1 MTPEKVKP
9 PTRKQ
14 RFILRSMIV
23 IGIGC
28 MGFFMYSLI
37 QPLIAGYKPLYWLLM
52 STFIFTLFKIL
63 YEWYHYWSISIPQSV
78 PNHKTYTVDIFTTFC
93 TGEPYEMI
101 VETLTAIQAIHYPHQ
116 TYLCDEADDPY
127 LKQVC
132 SKLGVH
138 HVTRTVKI
146 DAKAGNINNA
156 LQQSTGELCL
166 VLDPDHVPLPG
177 FLDPIVAHFEDPQIG
192 YVQIVQAYY
201 NQDAGWIAKGA
212 AQQTYQFYGP
222 MMMCMNSYG
231 TVQAIGANCTFRR
244 TALDSIGGHA
254 AGLAEDMNTAM
265 HLHAKGWK
273 SVYVPEV
280 LARGLVPAT
289 LSAYYKQQLKW
300 SRGVFE
306 LLVTSYIKFFKNF
319 SWRQKLHYG
328 LIPLFYLS
336 GFIFLI
342 NFLLPV
348 ISLVT
353 DTYPLKMDFSVFII
367 ISVPFITSVVL
378 IRHYVQQWVMEDQE
392 RGFHVVG
399 GLLLIGTWWVFI
411 LGFVYTLV
419 RKNVPY
425 IPTPKD
431 IKHEKNL
438 KINLPNIFVML
449 ISLAAIIYGLYN
461 DWNPFTIFMAG
472 IAGLNCLFM
481 AFILIASQELKLQ
494 LYKSNKPRLDKTLD
508 RLTYLKE
515 HFWLLRRK
523 VYTGVRSVSL
533 ILVVLTLCIT
543 LYIGTRSGEDAGF
556 NYPAYSY
563 NPASPDVFDKHPVKP
578 LVSTTIQPIP
588 DKALY
593 EYIAP
598 STHVA
603 VKDSVKSQTVLLTPN
618 AFLAVRGVIYSK
630 GHYWYKNIFPLNKKI
645 ILEDFTEMQK
655 VGINTVKIYGP
666 NIYDHSTLETASQLG
681 LKINYS
687 FWIPD
692 PSYFVNDTDQ
702 LHTLAKIILNTVDKY
717 KADPTIDAWNIGNYT
732 LQKLDL
738 YYKQPQLSYARYNYT
753 TWLTHLIQQI
763 KYTDPTRKITIDVLS
778 SPTLQQTVNL
788 LHNKIPQIDA
798 FSLVIV
804 NKTGLRQTH
813 DLNVP
818 YLFGAADPKVF
829 TTTPYPAGGVFYADW
844 QDQVAGSVVTF
855 DGVKDILGRN
865 KPYLYNISQSWHGKI
880 APNDLP
886 QIKILKPALTA
897 VPGSTINYSALVY
910 LYNKWNLAAYMQT
923 GLQFDWYLVKTDK
936 WGNPLSM
943 NAIGNGPTINV
954 KIPSNMLNY
963 RLYLTAS
970 KGKNV
975 SDAYSTL
982 NIPLNN

>member
-23 IGIGC
+23 IGMGC

-37 QPLIAGYKPLYWLLM
+37 QPSIAGYKLLYWLLM

-63 YEWYHYWSISIPQSV
+63 YEWYHYWSISIPVAV

-93 TGEPYEMI
+93 AGEPYEMI

-127 LKQVC
+127 LKGVC
-132 SKLGVH
+132 NKLGVH
-138 HVTRTVKI
+138 HVTRAVKI

-156 LQQSTGELCL
+156 LQQSTGELCV
-166 VLDPDHVPLPG
+166 VLDPDHVPLAN
-177 FLDPIVAHFEDPQIG
+177 FLDPIISHFDDPRIG

-265 HLHAKGWK
+265 HLHAKGWR

-319 SWRQKLHYG
+319 TWRQKLHYG

-342 NFLLPV
+342 NFLLPI
-348 ISLVT
+348 ISLAT
-353 DTYPLKMDFSVFII
+353 DTYPLKMDFWVFII

-378 IRHYVQQWVMEDQE
+378 IRHYVQQWVMEDRE
-392 RGFHVVG
+392 RGFHIVG

-411 LGFVYTLV
+411 LGFVYTLI

-431 IKHEKNL
+431 IKHERNL
-438 KINLPNIFVML
+438 KINLPNIFVL
-449 ISLAAIIYGLYN
+449 LVSLAAIAYGLYN
-461 DWNPFTIFMAG
+461 DWNPFTFFMAG

-481 AFILIASQELKLQ
+481 VFILIASQELKLQ
-494 LYKSNKPRLDKTLD
+494 VYKSNKPRLDKTVN

-543 LYIGTRSGEDAGF
+543 LYIGIKPDNDTGF
-556 NYPAYSY
+556 SSY
-563 NPASPDVFDKHPVKP
+563 NTALTGVFDKHPTKP
-578 LVSTTIQPIP
+578 LVSKGTQSIP
-588 DKALY
+588 DKTLY
-593 EYIAP
+593 EYMVP
-598 STHVA
+598 STNVA
-603 VKDSVKSQTVLLTPN
+603 VKDSVKSQTVMLAPN
-618 AFLAVRGVIYSK
+618 AFLSVRGVIYSK
-630 GHYWYKNIFPLNKKI
+630 GLYWYKNIFPLNKKI
-645 ILEDFTEMQK
+645 ILDDFTEMQK
-655 VGINTVKIYGP
+655 AGINTVKIYGP
-666 NIYDHSTLETASQLG
+666 NIYDHSTLETAKQVG

-692 PSYFVNDTDQ
+692 PSYFVNDIDHLQ
-702 LHTLAKIILNTVDKY
+702 EVEKIIINTVNKY
-717 KADPTIDAWNIGNYT
+717 KNDPIIHAWNVGNYT
-732 LQKLDL
+732 FQKLDL
-738 YYKQPQLSYARYNYT
+738 YYKQPQLSYARYKYIS
-753 TWLTHLIQQI
+753 WLNRLIQQI
-763 KYTDPTRKITIDVLS
+763 KYTDPSRKVTIDILS
-778 SPTLQQTVNL
+778 SPTLQQTVSL

-798 FSLVIV
+798 FSLVII
-804 NKTGLRQTH
+804 NKAGLRQTH

-818 YLFGAADPKVF
+818 YLFGATDPKVF
-829 TTTPYPAGGVFYADW
+829 ASTPYPSGGIFYAGW
-844 QDQVAGSVVTF
+844 QDQVASSAVTF

-865 KPYLYNISQSWHGKI
+865 KSYLYKISESWHGKI
-880 APNDLP
+880 AANGLP
-886 QIKILKPALTA
+886 EIKILKPALTA
-897 VPGSTINYSALVY
+897 VPGSSINYSALVY

-923 GLQFDWYLVKTDK
+923 GLKFDWYLVKTDT

-943 NAIGNGPTINV
+943 NQIGNGPIISV

-963 RLYLTAS
+963 RLYLIAS
-970 KGKNV
+970 KGKNS